1 MRCGAFHRVEG
12 TLCLVRHGQ
21 AALSGSKTKA
31 PGFAGGLHGQA
42 ALSGSK
48 TKAPGFAGGYLLA
61 ESNPNRSESHRR
73 AMRFG
78 SKSCEQPKH
87 AKRSSSSTRLTIGT
101 RLIMQVCG
109 VTCRQLS
116 RSAAVT

>member
-12 TLCLVRHGQ
+12 TLCLVR
-21 AALSGSKTKA
+21 
-31 PGFAGGLHGQA
+31 HGQA